1 VNVDLLRLRDNRE
14 TLRRGI
20 RQSIARARE
29 RGRRQWLSL
38 RWRARPRDLLT
49 VFLSAQTAD
58 AFYWEEPSRAHSI
71 VGLGRV
77 AAIEA
82 GGPGRFAEA
91 ATRSRELFEDLELHG
106 LDAPGS
112 PAAGLDADDLVPDG
126 RGPLL
131 LGGFAFYDREIDPQ
145 SEWYGLGA
153 GRLLL
158 PEVSIVCRDGGAWV
172 TRTCSLGPEDRVDE
186 RLDCLCSE
194 IPYELPR
201 REVDPTSEHVPFEF
215 GPTGEVL
222 DSGVEIRVQSDRT
235 HGHYMAQVSAALDA
249 IDAGKF
255 DKVVLARS
263 LRVASDHDFDLA
275 SFLANLRSTY
285 PSCATLA
292 VRRGDDL
299 FVSATPE
306 RLVALDGDRVRT
318 VAVAGSAPRGR
329 SPEEEAHYSAL
340 LRASEKERVE
350 HEVVKRSIRAALGE
364 SCGSLDGPAEPGLL
378 KLEGIQHLETPLRG
392 QLLPRW
398 RGTTGVLDL
407 VAQLHP
413 TAAVGGAPR
422 GAALDWLEHFE
433 ALDRGWYAGPVGYLD
448 ARGNGEFRV
457 ALRAALLRGR
467 NARLFAGAGIVA
479 GSDPAREL
487 AETRLKLR
495 ALLAPLTEI

>member
-1 VNVDLLRLRDNRE
+1 MNVDLLRLRDNRE
-14 TLRRGI
+14 TLRRAI
-20 RQSIARARE
+20 RQCIARARE

-49 VFLSAQTAD
+49 DFLSAQTAD
-58 AFYWEEPSRAHSI
+58 AFYWEEPSRDHSI

-77 AAIEA
+77 AVIEA

-91 ATRSRELFEDLELHG
+91 ATRSRELFEDLELHC
-106 LDAPGS
+106 
-112 PAAGLDADDLVPDG
+112 LDADDFVADG

-145 SEWYGLGA
+145 SEWYGLGT

-186 RLDCLCSE
+186 RLACLCSE
-194 IPYELPR
+194 IPCELPPR
-201 REVDPTSEHVPFEF
+201 KFGAASEHVPFEF
-215 GPTGEVL
+215 GPAGEVL
-222 DSGVEIRVQSDRT
+222 DSGVEIRVQSDRA

-275 SFLANLRSTY
+275 SFLGHLRSTY

-292 VRRGDDL
+292 VRQGDDL

-318 VAVAGSAPRGR
+318 AAVAGTAPRGR

-350 HEVVKRSIRAALGE
+350 HEVVKRSIREALSE

-392 QLLPRW
+392 QLLPHW
-398 RGTTGVLDL
+398 RGTTSVLDL

-422 GAALDWLEHFE
+422 CAALDWLENFE

-457 ALRAALLRGR
+457 ALRSALLRGR
-467 NARLFAGAGIVA
+467 SARLFAGAGIVA

-495 ALLAPLTEI
+495 VLLAPLTEI